1 MELATLVP
9 LLLLAFAFYFLIIR
23 PSRRRTE
30 EARSVAN
37 SVQVGSEVMTTA
49 GLFGTVTSV
58 GDDEIEL
65 EIAPGV
71 RVRYI
76 KIAIAKVISSD
87 IDLDHPTADAKS
99 DPLDDPLDDAG
110 DDTRG

>member
-9 LLLLAFAFYFLIIR
+9 LLLLALAFYFLIIR

-30 EARSVAN
+30 DARSVAN
-37 SVQVGSEVMTTA
+37 SVRAGAEVMTTA

-58 GDDEIEL
+58 DDDEVEL

-76 KIAIAKVISSD
+76 KIAIAKVISPD
-87 IDLDHPTADAKS
+87 VDLE
-99 DPLDDPLDDAG
+99 DPVDDARDKPLG
-110 DDTRG
+110 DAEDDTRG